1 MVGGTLSSHL
11 KEHKT
16 ALTLRS
22 RYKLVSTSHV
32 YLPYSG
38 SQWTFQKKKS
48 FRMLS
53 MDYLTV
59 GNRRFIGHDITN
71 YSMAVHSQNVIHG
84 DLTSVC
90 MSRDL

>member
-1 MVGGTLSSHL
+1 MDLS
-11 KEHKT
+11 K
-16 ALTLRS
+16 
-22 RYKLVSTSHV
+22 
-32 YLPYSG
+32 
-38 SQWTFQKKKS
+38 KKKS